1 MKLRRIGQAIVFL
14 GGMISIFSAT
24 ASADTLYLIYKSNDG
39 GGRLSLVYES
49 VQECET
55 ATNRPCV
62 LSEVV
67 CGGYKFAT
75 VKTSYLT
82 IKDVAKSWNGDWRI
96 SVGKN
101 VEDAQT
107 KYDAAEK
114 SNFEIK
120 LCERKLQ
127 AE

>member
-1 MKLRRIGQAIVFL
+1 MKLRRIGQAAVFL

-24 ASADTLYLIYKSNDG
+24 ANADTLYLIYKGNDG

-75 VKTSYLT
+75 VKAGYQIL
-82 IKDVAKSWNGDWRI
+82 KDVAKSWNGDWRV
-96 SVGKN
+96 SVGKSF
-101 VEDAQT
+101 EDAQT
-107 KYDAAEK
+107 KYDAAEE

-120 LCERKLQ
+120 LCERKL
-127 AE
+127 